1 MSDLIPDSYY
11 DWIFVANTGD
21 QYAGFMYNDTGAYPL
36 GQVLPTAYGYYPR
49 RFSSRLTCRDG
60 GVSC

>member
-21 QYAGFMYNDTGAYPL
+21 QYAGIMYNDTGAYAP
-36 GQVLPTAYGYYPR
+36 GQVLPTAYATTKSPPSTR
-49 RFSSRLTCRDG
+49 TATISARSTA
-60 GVSC
+60 